1 MTSSVMDGFL
11 HVPMKNE
18 IVAHNN
24 KLDTCIRKRFDAFIL
39 KIKVGIICGGV
50 GFDDKIIWKPWHLVP
65 TNSLNLDF
73 NGGSR

>member
-1 MTSSVMDGFL
+1 
-11 HVPMKNE
+11 
-18 IVAHNN
+18 
-24 KLDTCIRKRFDAFIL
+24 L